1 MRILL
6 LFGFMLAAN
15 ILFAQPADS
24 AKLQWNLMP
33 DTHLVSLFTADSRAH
48 RMSLQ
53 KPFDDNGYIFSMG
66 GIFPIVGVKYKKR
79 AVQLS
84 AATSIYSTLKRW
96 TNRGLVE
103 NVDFFVDLYVDIYLN
118 PTWAIRTGA
127 GHTSQHLSDDALIAG
142 LTPINYVRDYS
153 QLFVVRKSRHGM
165 VYAGLYYNDNFKT
178 TVDLSPKIMYEI
190 GFEQSVL
197 RWFNYNALYLAAD
210 IKFRGEVDYKTSQQ
224 YQLGYKYH
232 VPGRKAMRV
241 ALSHSRGMEDRG
253 QFYTQTRSMVTMGVF
268 LDF

>member
-1 MRILL
+1 
-6 LFGFMLAAN
+6 MLTS
-15 ILFAQPADS
+15 IGLIAQSSDS
-24 AKLQWNLMP
+24 ANLHWTLLP
-33 DTHLVSLFTADSRAH
+33 DSHLVSLFTADSRAH

-53 KPFDDNGYIFSMG
+53 KPFGDNGYIFSMG

-79 AVQLS
+79 AVQFS

-96 TNRGLVE
+96 TKRGLVE
-103 NVDFFVDLYVDIYLN
+103 NVDFFVDLYLDIYLN

-127 GHTSQHLSDDALIAG
+127 GHTSQHLSDDALLAG

-153 QLFVVRKSRHGM
+153 QFFVIRKSRNGM

-178 TVDLSPKIMYEI
+178 TVDLSPKLIYEL
-190 GFEQSVL
+190 GFEQSVW
-197 RWFNYNALYLAAD
+197 RWFNHNALYIAAD
-210 IKFRGEVDYKTSQQ
+210 IKFRGEVNYKTSQQ
-224 YQLGYKYH
+224 YQLGYKYQ
-232 VPGRKAMRV
+232 VPNKRAMRV

-253 QFYTQTRSMVTMGVF
+253 QFYTQTRSMVTLGVF